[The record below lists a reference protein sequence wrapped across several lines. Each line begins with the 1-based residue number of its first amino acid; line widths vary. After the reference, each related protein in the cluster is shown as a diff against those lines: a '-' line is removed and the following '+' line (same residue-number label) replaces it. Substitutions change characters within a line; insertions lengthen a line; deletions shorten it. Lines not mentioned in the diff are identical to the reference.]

1 MTPAAGNISMSGH
14 SKWKNIMHKKE
25 KTDAQRAKV
34 FTKIGKEIT
43 IAVKSG
49 GADPVSNPRLRD
61 LIAKA
66 KSNNVPNDNIERV
79 IKKAAGGG
87 DGVIYEEITYEGYG
101 PSGIAVIVEAT
112 TDTRN
117 RTASE
122 VRHYFDKFGGNLG
135 QSGCVSYLFET
146 KGVIVIERGELD
158 EDKLMEEELEAGAAD
173 FVADEDVFEIYT
185 EPDDLGA
192 VREALEEMAVRWA
205 VARITEDEI
214 KEMEEQCDLMEF
226 YTRKKDKKKVME
238 MNTSFHEV
246 IYASAKSRFLAQV
259 LRSYKDY
266 IDKTRKSIFY
276 EQAYLEAILKE
287 HRAILEGIREKNQE
301 KAVAAMARH
310 LECSQARAEAVWNLK

>member
-1 MTPAAGNISMSGH
+1 MENEGLIDYIPNRGCF
-14 SKWKNIMHKKE
+14 
-25 KTDAQRAKV
+25 AKG
-34 FTKIGKEIT
+34 FTKQDVE
-43 IAVKSG
+43 
-49 GADPVSNPRLRD
+49 D
-61 LIAKA
+61 
-66 KSNNVPNDNIERV
+66 
-79 IKKAAGGG
+79 
-87 DGVIYEEITYEGYG
+87 IY
-101 PSGIAVIVEAT
+101 
-112 TDTRN
+112 
-117 RTASE
+117 
-122 VRHYFDKFGGNLG
+122 
-135 QSGCVSYLFET
+135 
-146 KGVIVIERGELD
+146 
-158 EDKLMEEELEAGAAD
+158 
-173 FVADEDVFEIYT
+173 
-185 EPDDLGA
+185 A